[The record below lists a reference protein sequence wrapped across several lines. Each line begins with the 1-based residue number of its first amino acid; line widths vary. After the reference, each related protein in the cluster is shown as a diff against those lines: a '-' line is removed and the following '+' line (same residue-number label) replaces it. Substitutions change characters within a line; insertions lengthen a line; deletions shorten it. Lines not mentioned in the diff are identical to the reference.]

1 MQSSW
6 RRGGPKKNTGGHR
19 KMKPQPKSASFKMLR
34 DPPPQEPRPP
44 CRAASIRR
52 RCRSR
57 TTSSSRRS
65 TRERAGEGKYK
76 HHTAPNSTSP
86 SHACKLCLPLSFCSS
101 LSLSALL
108 ALCSCWIQL
117 TPAVLPQSGMC
128 LKTTLIHS
136 HEPGT
141 SCASRAKLGYLPP
154 AWPARQLLLE
164 LLPHFQALASP
175 EVQLLAS
182 EAQSPQQ
189 TPRCGF
195 C

>member
-1 MQSSW
+1 MAGCQQRSRPVTPLSFLPLRAQHPEPCNKPAEQSSEARDKGILMQSSW

-101 LSLSALL
+101 LSLSLTLL
-108 ALCSCWIQL
+108 HSRSLRPTSFNLRSAHIKSLRPTHQPSQHLCFRF
-117 TPAVLPQSGMC
+117 T
-128 LKTTLIHS
+128 
-136 HEPGT
+136 
-141 SCASRAKLGYLPP
+141 RA
-154 AWPARQLLLE
+154 R
-164 LLPHFQALASP
+164 
-175 EVQLLAS
+175 
-182 EAQSPQQ
+182 
-189 TPRCGF
+189 
-195 C
+195 